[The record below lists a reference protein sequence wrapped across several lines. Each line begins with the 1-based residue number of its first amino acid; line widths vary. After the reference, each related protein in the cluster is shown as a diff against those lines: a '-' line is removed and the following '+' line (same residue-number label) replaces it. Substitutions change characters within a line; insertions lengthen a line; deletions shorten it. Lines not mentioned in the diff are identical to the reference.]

1 MKSVVIASAMRTPI
15 GKFHGQFKDISA
27 AELGAAAS
35 RAALDAAGLKPEAVD
50 EVIFANARQAGNGP
64 NIARQVLHRAGIP
77 HSVPAFT
84 VNKACASSLKAVT
97 LAYQAIVLGDA
108 DVVVAGGT
116 ENMTRT
122 PFLLDQMRGGYRLGN
137 AKVLDAMYRDG
148 FLCPLCG
155 QLMGETAENL
165 ADRYSIGREEQDR
178 YALESQR
185 RCAESSFENEIA
197 AVSVPA
203 KDGSVTI
210 STDEH
215 PRATT
220 MEDLAKLN
228 PVFKKS
234 GSVTPG
240 NACGI
245 ADAGAAVVVMSEDK
259 AKELGVKPMA
269 RITGYSKVGVDPR
282 YMGIGPVEAV
292 RRLEKRTGTSL
303 DQYDLIELNE
313 AFAVQVLACRRDLK
327 FDMARTNVKGGA
339 IALGH
344 PIGATGA
351 RIVVTLLHAM
361 QERKARRGL
370 ATLCV
375 SGGLGMA
382 VGFEM

>member
-1 MKSVVIASAMRTPI
+1 MRNVVIASAKRTPI
-15 GKFHGQFKDISA
+15 GKFHGQYKDLTA
-27 AELGAAAS
+27 ADLGAAAA
-35 RAALDAAGLKPEAVD
+35 RAALEGIQPEAVD

-64 NIARQVLHRAGIP
+64 NIARQVLHKAGIP
-77 HSVPAFT
+77 ISVPAFT
-84 VNKACASSLKAVT
+84 VNKACASSLKAIT

-108 DVVVAGGT
+108 DVVLAGGT

-122 PFLLDQMRGGYRLGN
+122 PFLLDQMRSGYRLGN
-137 AKVLDAMYRDG
+137 AKVVDAMYKDG

-165 ADRYSIGREEQDR
+165 AEKYSIGREEQDR
-178 YALESQR
+178 YAMESQR
-185 RCAESSFENEIA
+185 RCSESDFTSEIA
-197 AVSVPA
+197 PVALPA
-203 KDGSVTI
+203 KEGTLTI

-220 MEDLAKLN
+220 MADLAKLS
-228 PVFKKS
+228 PVFKKT
-234 GSVTPG
+234 GTVTPG

-245 ADAGAAVVVMSEDK
+245 ADAGAAVVVMAEDK

-269 RITGYSKVGVDPR
+269 RVTGYSQVGVDPK

-292 RRLEKRTGTSL
+292 RKLEKRTGTKL

-313 AFAVQVLACRRDLK
+313 AFAVQVLACQRDLK

-361 QERKARRGL
+361 QQRKAKRGL

-382 VGFEM
+382 VSFEAV